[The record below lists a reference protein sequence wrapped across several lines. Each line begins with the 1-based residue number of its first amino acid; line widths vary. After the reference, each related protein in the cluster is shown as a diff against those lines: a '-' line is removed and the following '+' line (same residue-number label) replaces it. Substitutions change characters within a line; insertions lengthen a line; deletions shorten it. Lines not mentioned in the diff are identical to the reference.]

1 MNKGKKRIT
10 YWEFDFKSAPRKR
23 VRYVNPKTY
32 LDRVIPVCLFI
43 FTTTVSLTLWCG
55 TGNSISDFA
64 IRAEGVENITQTQ
77 PEMVY
82 SEPAI
87 TPTPSPSLEPS
98 PSPSIAPKTQK
109 EQITDYIHEVFKE
122 DANDAFKVLECEN
135 KPLNPEAENW
145 NRNGTW
151 DAGIFQINQVHG
163 RSMQDMKNWKKNID
177 QAYKIFSKQGWRP
190 WACSHK
196 VGVRS
201 FWQ

>member
-10 YWEFDFKSAPRKR
+10 YWEFDFMSAPRKR

-98 PSPSIAPKTQK
+98 PSPSIAPKQAL
-109 EQITDYIHEVFKE
+109 ITAYSCGGIKT
-122 DANDAFKVLECEN
+122 
-135 KPLNPEAENW
+135 EAERKMNCP
-145 NRNGTW
+145 NGITSDGTIPIPYKTMACDRANLGKTFW
-151 DAGIFQINQVHG
+151 IEGVGDVKCTDTGGAIKGAGRFDLYVEDIQE
-163 RSMQDMKNWKKNID
+163 
-177 QAYKIFSKQGWRP
+177 AYQWGKQTREY
-190 WACSHK
+190 K
-196 VGVRS
+196 VKE
-201 FWQ
+201 